1 MTQTDNFHY
10 IHLRCHS
17 EFSITDGIVRIN
29 DYIEKAKTAGMPAVA
44 LTDLSNVFGAV
55 KFYKAALEA
64 GIKPI
69 IGCDFWLENEISR
82 DQPYR
87 LLMLCQNDE
96 GFLNL
101 SELLSKAYLEN
112 QYRDRVEIKKSW
124 FQKTNTAGLIILS
137 GATSGE
143 LGQLIIQGKLDQAQA
158 SLVEWKERFGDRFY
172 LEIQR
177 HGQGNFKE
185 QQERYIEQALHLAVD
200 YDVPIVATQPIQF
213 MSESDFRA
221 HEAKT
226 CIAEGYVLGDQRRP
240 KLYSPEQYFK
250 SSEQMQLLFQ
260 DIPTAIEN
268 TFEIS
273 KRCNFMFHLGESYL
287 PNFPIPD
294 GMKIDDYLLAESMA
308 GLDNRLTMLYPE
320 LSERDNQKPRYLER
334 LNFEVQV
341 INQMGYAGYF
351 LIVADFI
358 NWSKK
363 NAIPVGPG
371 RGSGAGSVVAYSLGI
386 TDLDP
391 LAYNLLFERF
401 LNPERVS
408 MPDFD
413 IDFCQEG
420 RDRVIDYV
428 KTKYGADAVSQI
440 STFGT
445 MAARA
450 VLRDVGRVLDLP
462 YNFVDGIAKLI
473 PNELGI
479 TLKDAIDK
487 EPQIKERIKKEE
499 EVKELF
505 ELALKLEGLVRNV
518 SMHAGGVLIAPSKIS
533 SFSPI
538 YCQPD
543 GQGVVSQFD
552 KDDVESVGLVK
563 FDFLGLR
570 TLTILAMALE
580 NANTIRLY
588 EKLEPINLE
597 TLAVDDKATFDLLK
611 SANTTAVFQL
621 ESRGMKDM
629 LKQAKPDCFEDIV
642 ALVALY
648 RPGPMDLI
656 PDFCRRKH
664 GQQMVTYPHPATE
677 AILKE
682 TYGIAVYQ
690 EQVMQIAQVVAGYSL
705 GEADLLR
712 RAMGKKK
719 PEEMDAQRA
728 IFIEGAM
735 KNELNKKQASDLFDL
750 LEKFAG
756 YGFNKSHA
764 AAYAKIAYQTAFL
777 KTHYPSAFIAASM
790 SADMNNTDNIHLL
803 FDDCELNKIE
813 LLPPDINL
821 SGFKF
826 NPVNQKQ
833 ILYGLG
839 AIKGTGLSAIEI
851 IVGEREKNGPFLSL
865 FDFTSRL
872 DLRKVNRRA
881 VESLIRAG
889 AFDKLHPNRASL
901 MASVNLSISI
911 ADQTN
916 ASLGQNSLFAD
927 ADTPSIDLVEM
938 APWEEKQQLTEE
950 KIALGFYFSGHPF
963 KYYKKILSGFISDQL
978 SNLSPRDTP
987 YLVAGIISAIRIRM
1001 TSRGKIA
1008 IVTLDDGKARM
1019 DVVIGNAILAQSEN
1033 ISLVKED
1040 QLLIVE
1046 GKVSHDDFTGGNR
1059 VSAIKIYDLMR
1070 IQASK
1075 AALLTIS
1082 MNGQA
1087 DASKL
1092 KELLRPYSNVNL
1104 DSQFKKCRVKVEYQN
1119 HQGKVELLLGPEWE
1133 VNLHEDLI
1141 AGLSKSFRDENVK
1154 ILYN

>member
-1 MTQTDNFHY
+1 MSQIDNIHY

-17 EFSITDGIVRIN
+17 EFSISDGIVRIPE
-29 DYIEKAKTAGMPAVA
+29 YTKKAKEIGMPALG
-44 LTDLSNVFGAV
+44 LTDLSNTFGAV
-55 KFYKAALEA
+55 KFYKSALES

-69 IGCDFWLENEISR
+69 IGCDVWLENLVTR

-87 LLMLCQNDE
+87 LLILCQNKN

-112 QYRDRVEIKKSW
+112 QYRGRAELKKEW
-124 FQKTNTAGLIILS
+124 FNKENTVGLLMLS

-143 LGQLIIQGKLDQAQA
+143 IGQLIIQGKLDQAHLALQD
-158 SLVEWKERFGDRFY
+158 WKSILSDRFY
-172 LEIQR
+172 LELQR
-177 HGQGNFKE
+177 HGEGNFRQ
-185 QQERYIEQALHLAVD
+185 QQERYIDQALHLAVEHG
-200 YDVPIVATQPIQF
+200 VPVVATHPIQF
-213 MSESDFRA
+213 MAETDFMA

-226 CIAEGYVLGDQRRP
+226 CIADGYVLGDQRRP
-240 KLYSPEQYFK
+240 KLYSSEQYFK
-250 SSEQMQLLFQ
+250 DSDQMQELFK
-260 DIPTAIEN
+260 DIPSAIHN
-268 TFEIS
+268 TIEIS
-273 KRCNFMFHLGESYL
+273 RRCNFEFTLGDSYL

-294 GMKIDDYLLAESMA
+294 GIKMDDYLLIESKK
-308 GLDNRLTMLYPE
+308 GLDQRMKLLYPE
-320 LSERDNQKPRYLER
+320 ISEREDQLPKYLER
-334 LNFEVQV
+334 LNFEVKV

-358 NWSKK
+358 NWSKT

-371 RGSGAGSVVAYSLGI
+371 RGSGAGSVVAFSLGI

-391 LAYNLLFERF
+391 LEYNLLFERF

-428 KTKYGADAVSQI
+428 KEKYGANAVSQI
-440 STFGT
+440 ATFGT

-450 VLRDVGRVLDLP
+450 VLRDVGRALDLP
-462 YNFVDGIAKLI
+462 YLFVDGIAKLV

-533 SFSPI
+533 AFSPI

-543 GQGVVSQFD
+543 GEGVISQFD

-570 TLTILAMALE
+570 TLTILSMALE
-580 NANTIRLY
+580 NANNIRVKENLD
-588 EKLEPINLE
+588 LINLE
-597 TLAVDDKATFDLLK
+597 TLAINDKSTFDLLK
-611 SANTTAVFQL
+611 SSNTTAVFQL

-664 GQQMVTYPHPATE
+664 GQQTVSYPHPATE
-677 AILKE
+677 SILKE

-719 PEEMDAQRA
+719 PEEMDAQRT

-735 KNELNKKQASDLFDL
+735 KNDLSNKQASDLFDL

-777 KTHYPSAFIAASM
+777 KAHYPSAFIAASM

-803 FDDCELNKIE
+803 FDDCSLNGIE
-813 LLPPDINL
+813 LLGPDINL
-821 SGFKF
+821 SEFKF
-826 NPVNQKQ
+826 MPVTQKE

-839 AIKGTGLSAIEI
+839 GLKGTGLSAIDVILE
-851 IVGEREKNGPFLSL
+851 ERNENGPFLSL

-881 VESLIRAG
+881 IESLIRAG
-889 AFDKLHPNRASL
+889 AFDKLNSNRASL
-901 MASVNLSISI
+901 LASVNLAISL
-911 ADQTN
+911 ADQAN
-916 ASLGQNSLFAD
+916 ANLGQNSLFAE
-927 ADTPSIDLVEM
+927 ADTQKINLIEM
-938 APWEEKQQLTEE
+938 APWEDKQQLSEE
-950 KIALGFYFSGHPF
+950 KIAIGFYFSGHPF
-963 KYYKKILSGFISDQL
+963 KFYQKIISGFVSE
-978 SNLSPRDTP
+978 NLSDLKPRESS
-987 YLVAGIISAIRIRM
+987 YLIAGIISAIRIRM

-1008 IVTLDDGKARM
+1008 IVTLDDGKARIEM
-1019 DVVIGNAILAQSEN
+1019 FVGNAVLNEAQS
-1033 ISLVKED
+1033 LLKED
-1040 QLLIVE
+1040 QLLIAE
-1046 GKVSHDDFTGGNR
+1046 GKVSHDDFSGGNR
-1059 VSAIKIYDLMR
+1059 VSAIKVYDLMS
-1070 IQASK
+1070 IQSSK

-1087 DASKL
+1087 DAKKL
-1092 KELLRPYSNVNL
+1092 KVLLRPYSRENFHTSL
-1104 DSQFKKCRVKVEYQN
+1104 KRCKVKVEYQN
-1119 HQGKVELLLGPEWE
+1119 SNGKVELLLGPEWD
-1133 VNLHEDLI
+1133 VSLHEDLI
-1141 AGLSKSFRDENVK
+1141 SGLSKSFHDENVK

>member
-1 MTQTDNFHY
+1 MSQIDNIHY

-17 EFSITDGIVRIN
+17 EFSISDGIVRIPE
-29 DYIEKAKTAGMPAVA
+29 YTKKAKEIGMPALG
-44 LTDLSNVFGAV
+44 LTDLSNTFGAV
-55 KFYKAALEA
+55 KFYKSALES

-69 IGCDFWLENEISR
+69 IGCDVWLENSVTR

-87 LLMLCQNDE
+87 LLILCQNKN

-112 QYRDRVEIKKSW
+112 QYRGRAELKKEW
-124 FQKTNTAGLIILS
+124 FNKENTVGLLMLS

-143 LGQLIIQGKLDQAQA
+143 IGQLIIQGKLDQAHLALQD
-158 SLVEWKERFGDRFY
+158 WKSILSDRFY
-172 LEIQR
+172 LELQR
-177 HGQGNFKE
+177 HGEGNFRQ
-185 QQERYIEQALHLAVD
+185 QQERYIDQALHLAVEHG
-200 YDVPIVATQPIQF
+200 VPVVATHPIQF
-213 MSESDFRA
+213 MAETDFMA

-226 CIAEGYVLGDQRRP
+226 CIADGYVLGDQRRP
-240 KLYSPEQYFK
+240 KLYSSEQYFK
-250 SSEQMQLLFQ
+250 DSDQMQELFK
-260 DIPTAIEN
+260 DIPSAIHN
-268 TFEIS
+268 TIEIS
-273 KRCNFMFHLGESYL
+273 RRCNFEFTLGDSYL

-294 GMKIDDYLLAESMA
+294 GIKMDDYLLIESKK
-308 GLDNRLTMLYPE
+308 GLDQRMKLLYPE
-320 LSERDNQKPRYLER
+320 ISEREDQLPKYLER
-334 LNFEVQV
+334 LNFEVKV

-358 NWSKK
+358 NWSKT

-371 RGSGAGSVVAYSLGI
+371 RGSGAGSVVAFSLGI

-428 KTKYGADAVSQI
+428 KEKYGANAVSQI
-440 STFGT
+440 ATFGT

-450 VLRDVGRVLDLP
+450 VLRDVGRALDLP
-462 YNFVDGIAKLI
+462 YLFVDGIAKLV

-533 SFSPI
+533 AFSPI

-543 GQGVVSQFD
+543 GEGVISQFD

-570 TLTILAMALE
+570 TLTILSMALE
-580 NANTIRLY
+580 NANNIRVKENLD
-588 EKLEPINLE
+588 LINLE
-597 TLAVDDKATFDLLK
+597 TLAINDKSTFDLLK
-611 SANTTAVFQL
+611 SSNTTAVFQL

-664 GQQMVTYPHPATE
+664 GQQTVSYPHPATE
-677 AILKE
+677 SILKE

-719 PEEMDAQRA
+719 PEEMDAQRT

-735 KNELNKKQASDLFDL
+735 KNDLSNKQASDLFDL

-803 FDDCELNKIE
+803 FDDCSLNGIE
-813 LLPPDINL
+813 LLGPDINL
-821 SGFKF
+821 SEFKF
-826 NPVNQKQ
+826 LPITQKK

-839 AIKGTGLSAIEI
+839 GVKGTGLSAIDVI
-851 IVGEREKNGPFLSL
+851 LNERNENGPFLSL

-872 DLRKVNRRA
+872 NLRKVNRRA

-889 AFDKLHPNRASL
+889 AFDKLNSNRASL
-901 MASVNLSISI
+901 LASVNLAISA
-911 ADQTN
+911 ADQAN
-916 ASLGQNSLFAD
+916 ASLGQNSLFAES
-927 ADTPSIDLVEM
+927 DTQKINLIEM
-938 APWEEKQQLTEE
+938 TLWEDKQQLIEE
-950 KIALGFYFSGHPF
+950 KLAIGFYFSGHPF
-963 KYYKKILSGFISDQL
+963 KYYQKIISGFVSEKL
-978 SNLSPRDTP
+978 SNLSPRQSP
-987 YLVAGIISAIRIRM
+987 YLIAGIISAIRIRP

-1008 IVTLDDGKARM
+1008 IVTLDDGKARI
-1019 DVVIGNAILAQSEN
+1019 DVFVTNAILNEAY
-1033 ISLVKED
+1033 SLIKED

-1046 GKVSHDDFTGGNR
+1046 GKVSHDDFSGGNR
-1059 VSAIKIYDLMR
+1059 VSAIKVYDLAS
-1070 IQASK
+1070 IQSSK
-1075 AALLTIS
+1075 AALLTIT

-1087 DASKL
+1087 DAEIL
-1092 KELLRPYSNVNL
+1092 KALLRPYSTENFDTSL
-1104 DSQFKKCRVKVEYQN
+1104 KKCKVKVEYQN
-1119 HQGKVELLLGPEWE
+1119 SQGKVELLLGSEWD
-1133 VNLHEDLI
+1133 VSLHEDLI
-1141 AGLSKSFRDENVK
+1141 AGLSKSFHDENVK

>member
-1 MTQTDNFHY
+1 MYELFKD
-10 IHLRCHS
+10 IPSAL
-17 EFSITDGIVRIN
+17 IN
-29 DYIEKAKTAGMPAVA
+29 TI
-44 LTDLSNVFGAV
+44 
-55 KFYKAALEA
+55 
-64 GIKPI
+64 
-69 IGCDFWLENEISR
+69 EISR
-82 DQPYR
+82 
-87 LLMLCQNDE
+87 
-96 GFLNL
+96 
-101 SELLSKAYLEN
+101 
-112 QYRDRVEIKKSW
+112 
-124 FQKTNTAGLIILS
+124 
-137 GATSGE
+137 
-143 LGQLIIQGKLDQAQA
+143 
-158 SLVEWKERFGDRFY
+158 
-172 LEIQR
+172 
-177 HGQGNFKE
+177 
-185 QQERYIEQALHLAVD
+185 
-200 YDVPIVATQPIQF
+200 
-213 MSESDFRA
+213 
-221 HEAKT
+221 
-226 CIAEGYVLGDQRRP
+226 
-240 KLYSPEQYFK
+240 
-250 SSEQMQLLFQ
+250 
-260 DIPTAIEN
+260 
-268 TFEIS
+268 
-273 KRCNFMFHLGESYL
+273 RCNFKFSLGESYL
-287 PNFPIPD
+287 PNFPIPE
-294 GMKIDDYLLAESMA
+294 GIKIDDFLLSESKK
-308 GLDNRLTMLYPE
+308 GLDLRMESLYPKISVRE
-320 LSERDNQKPRYLER
+320 IQLPKYMDR

-358 NWSKK
+358 NWSKA
-363 NAIPVGPG
+363 NDIPVGPG

-420 RDRVIDYV
+420 RDLVIDYV
-428 KTKYGADAVSQI
+428 KEKYGADAVSQI

-462 YNFVDGIAKLI
+462 YPFVDGIAKLV

-479 TLKDAIDK
+479 NLKDAIDK

-505 ELALKLEGLVRNV
+505 DLALKLEGLVRNV

-533 SFSPI
+533 AFSPI

-543 GQGVVSQFD
+543 GEGVVSQFD

-580 NANTIRLY
+580 NSNNIRIKESLD
-588 EKLEPINLE
+588 PINLE
-597 TLAVDDKATFDLLK
+597 TLVVDDKATFDLLK

-629 LKQAKPDCFEDIV
+629 LKQAKPDCFEVIV

-664 GQQMVTYPHPATE
+664 GQQSVTYPHPATE
-677 AILKE
+677 PILKE

-735 KNELNKKQASDLFDL
+735 QNELNNKQASDLFDL

-777 KTHYPSAFIAASM
+777 KAHYPSAFIAASM

-803 FDDCELNKIE
+803 FDDCSLNGIE
-813 LLPPDINL
+813 LLGPDINL
-821 SGFKF
+821 SEFKF
-826 NPVNQKQ
+826 LPITQTE

-839 AIKGTGLSAIEI
+839 GVKGTGLSAIEVI
-851 IVGEREKNGPFLSL
+851 LSERNKNGPFQSL

-872 DLRKVNRRA
+872 NLRKVNRRA

-889 AFDKLHPNRASL
+889 AFDKINSNRASL
-901 MASVNLSISI
+901 LASVNLAISA
-911 ADQTN
+911 ADQAN
-916 ASLGQNSLFAD
+916 ANLGQNSLFAES
-927 ADTPSIDLVEM
+927 DTQKIDLIEM
-938 APWEEKQQLTEE
+938 SPWEDKQKLIEE
-950 KIALGFYFSGHPF
+950 KIATGFYFSGHPF
-963 KYYKKILSGFISDQL
+963 KHYQKIISGFVSEKLSDL
-978 SNLSPRDTP
+978 MPRQSP
-987 YLVAGIISAIRIRM
+987 YLIAGIISAIRMRM

-1008 IVTLDDGKARM
+1008 IVTLDDGKARI
-1019 DVVIGNAILAQSEN
+1019 DVVVGNKILNEAQLL
-1033 ISLVKED
+1033 IKED

-1046 GKVSHDDFTGGNR
+1046 GKVSHDDFSGGNR
-1059 VSAIKIYDLMR
+1059 VSAIKVYDLMS
-1070 IQASK
+1070 IQSSK
-1075 AALLTIS
+1075 AALLTIT

-1087 DASKL
+1087 DAKKL
-1092 KELLRPYSNVNL
+1092 KVLLRPYSTENFDTSL
-1104 DSQFKKCRVKVEYQN
+1104 KRCKVKVEYQN
-1119 HQGKVELLLGPEWE
+1119 SQGKVELLLGAEWD
-1133 VNLHEDLI
+1133 VSLHEDLI
-1141 AGLSKSFRDENVK
+1141 AGLSKSFHDENVK

>member
-1 MTQTDNFHY
+1 MPQIDNIHY

-17 EFSITDGIVRIN
+17 EFSVTDGIVRIS
-29 DYIEKAKTAGMPAVA
+29 DYTEKAKKIGMPALA

-55 KFYKAALEA
+55 KFYKSAVEA

-69 IGCDFWLENEISR
+69 IGCDVWLENPVSR

-87 LLMLCQNDE
+87 LLILCQNQN

-101 SELLSKAYLEN
+101 SALLSKAYLEN
-112 QYRDRVEIKKSW
+112 QYRGRVELKKEW
-124 FQKTNTAGLIILS
+124 FKKENTIGLILLS

-143 LGQLIIQGKLDQAQA
+143 IGQLIIQGKLDQAHLALQ
-158 SLVEWKERFGDRFY
+158 EWKNILSDRFY
-172 LEIQR
+172 LELQR
-177 HGQGNFKE
+177 HGDGNFRQ
-185 QQERYIEQALHLAVD
+185 QQERYIDQALHLAAEHNIPV
-200 YDVPIVATQPIQF
+200 VATHPIQF
-213 MSESDFRA
+213 MSETDFRA

-226 CIAEGYVLGDQRRP
+226 CIADGYILGDQRRP
-240 KLYSPEQYFK
+240 KLYSSEQYFK
-250 SSEQMQLLFQ
+250 DGDQMQELFK
-260 DIPTAIEN
+260 DIPSALMN
-268 TFEIS
+268 TVEIS
-273 KRCNFMFHLGESYL
+273 RRCNFKFSLGDSYL
-287 PNFPIPD
+287 PDFPIPE
-294 GMKIDDYLLAESMA
+294 GMKIDDFLLSESKK
-308 GLDNRLTMLYPE
+308 GLDQRMELLYPE
-320 LSERDNQKPRYLER
+320 ISEREIQLPKYVDR

-358 NWSKK
+358 NWSKA

-428 KTKYGADAVSQI
+428 KEKYGADAVSQI

-462 YNFVDGIAKLI
+462 YPFVDGIAKLI

-479 TLKDAIDK
+479 TLKDAINK
-487 EPQIKERIKKEE
+487 EPQIKERITKEE
-499 EVKELF
+499 EVRELF

-533 SFSPI
+533 AFSPI

-543 GQGVVSQFD
+543 GEGVVSQFD

-580 NANTIRLY
+580 NSNNIRLK
-588 EKLEPINLE
+588 ESLEPINLE
-597 TLAVDDKATFDLLK
+597 TLAVDDKATFNLLK
-611 SANTTAVFQL
+611 SSNTTAVFQL

-664 GQQMVTYPHPATE
+664 GQQSVTYPHPATE
-677 AILKE
+677 SILKE

-719 PEEMDAQRA
+719 PEEMDAQRT

-735 KNELNKKQASDLFDL
+735 KNELNNKQASDLFDL

-803 FDDCELNKIE
+803 FDDCSLNGIE
-813 LLPPDINL
+813 LLGPDINL
-821 SGFKF
+821 SEFKF
-826 NPVNQKQ
+826 LPITQKK

-839 AIKGTGLSAIEI
+839 GVKGTGLSAIDVI
-851 IVGEREKNGPFLSL
+851 LNERNENGPFLSL

-872 DLRKVNRRA
+872 NLRKVNRRA

-889 AFDKLHPNRASL
+889 AFDKLNSNRASL
-901 MASVNLSISI
+901 LASVNLAISA
-911 ADQTN
+911 ADQAN
-916 ASLGQNSLFAD
+916 ASLGQNSLFAES
-927 ADTPSIDLVEM
+927 DTQKINLIEM
-938 APWEEKQQLTEE
+938 TLWEDKQQLIEE
-950 KIALGFYFSGHPF
+950 KLAIGFYFSGHPF
-963 KYYKKILSGFISDQL
+963 KYYQKIISGFVSEKL
-978 SNLSPRDTP
+978 SNLSPRQSP
-987 YLVAGIISAIRIRM
+987 YLIAGIISAIRIRP

-1008 IVTLDDGKARM
+1008 IVTLDDGKARI
-1019 DVVIGNAILAQSEN
+1019 DVFVTNAILNEAY
-1033 ISLVKED
+1033 SLIKED

-1046 GKVSHDDFTGGNR
+1046 GKVSHDDFSGGNR
-1059 VSAIKIYDLMR
+1059 VSAIKVYDLAS
-1070 IQASK
+1070 IQSSK
-1075 AALLTIS
+1075 AALLTIT

-1087 DASKL
+1087 DAEIL
-1092 KELLRPYSNVNL
+1092 KALLRPYSTENFDTSL
-1104 DSQFKKCRVKVEYQN
+1104 KKCKVKVEYQN
-1119 HQGKVELLLGPEWE
+1119 SQGKVELLLGSEWD
-1133 VNLHEDLI
+1133 VSLHEDLI
-1141 AGLSKSFRDENVK
+1141 AGLSKSFHDENVK

>member
-1 MTQTDNFHY
+1 MPQIDNIHY

-17 EFSITDGIVRIN
+17 EFSVTDGIVRIS
-29 DYIEKAKTAGMPAVA
+29 DYTEKAKKIGMPALA

-55 KFYKAALEA
+55 KFYKSAVEA

-69 IGCDFWLENEISR
+69 IGCDVWLENSVSR

-87 LLMLCQNDE
+87 LLILCQNE
-96 GFLNL
+96 NGFLNL
-101 SELLSKAYLEN
+101 SALLSKAYLEN
-112 QYRDRVEIKKSW
+112 QYRGRVELKKEW
-124 FQKTNTAGLIILS
+124 FKKENTIGLILLS

-143 LGQLIIQGKLDQAQA
+143 IGQLIIQGKLDQAHLALQ
-158 SLVEWKERFGDRFY
+158 EWKNILSDRFY
-172 LEIQR
+172 LELQR
-177 HGQGNFKE
+177 HGEGNFRQ
-185 QQERYIEQALHLAVD
+185 QQERYIDQALHLATEHNIPV
-200 YDVPIVATQPIQF
+200 VATHPIQF
-213 MSESDFRA
+213 MAETDFRA

-226 CIAEGYVLGDQRRP
+226 CIADGYILGDQRRP
-240 KLYSPEQYFK
+240 KLYSSEQYFK
-250 SSEQMQLLFQ
+250 DGDQMYELFK
-260 DIPTAIEN
+260 DIPSALIN
-268 TFEIS
+268 TIEIS
-273 KRCNFMFHLGESYL
+273 RRCNFKFSLGESYL
-287 PNFPIPD
+287 PNFPIPE
-294 GMKIDDYLLAESMA
+294 GIKIDDFLLSESKK
-308 GLDNRLTMLYPE
+308 GLDLRMESLYPKISVRE
-320 LSERDNQKPRYLER
+320 IQLPKYMDR

-358 NWSKK
+358 NWSKA
-363 NAIPVGPG
+363 NDIPVGPG

-420 RDRVIDYV
+420 RDLVIDYV
-428 KTKYGADAVSQI
+428 KEKYGADAVSQI

-462 YNFVDGIAKLI
+462 YPFVDGIAKLV

-479 TLKDAIDK
+479 NLKDAIDK

-505 ELALKLEGLVRNV
+505 DLALKLEGLVRNV

-533 SFSPI
+533 AFSPI

-543 GQGVVSQFD
+543 GEGVVSQFD

-580 NANTIRLY
+580 NSNNIRIKESLD
-588 EKLEPINLE
+588 PINLE
-597 TLAVDDKATFDLLK
+597 TLVVDDKATFDLLK

-664 GQQMVTYPHPATE
+664 GQQSVTYPHPATE
-677 AILKE
+677 PILKE

-735 KNELNKKQASDLFDL
+735 QNELNNKQASDLFDL

-777 KTHYPSAFIAASM
+777 KAHYPSAFIAASM

-803 FDDCELNKIE
+803 FDDCSLNGIE
-813 LLPPDINL
+813 LLGPDINL
-821 SGFKF
+821 SEFKF
-826 NPVNQKQ
+826 LPITQTE

-839 AIKGTGLSAIEI
+839 GVKGTGLSAIEVI
-851 IVGEREKNGPFLSL
+851 LSERNKNGPFHSL

-872 DLRKVNRRA
+872 NLRKVNRRA

-889 AFDKLHPNRASL
+889 AFDKINSNRASL
-901 MASVNLSISI
+901 LASVNLAISA
-911 ADQTN
+911 ADQAN
-916 ASLGQNSLFAD
+916 ANLGQNSLFAES
-927 ADTPSIDLVEM
+927 DTQKIDLIEM
-938 APWEEKQQLTEE
+938 SPWEDKQKLIEE
-950 KIALGFYFSGHPF
+950 KIATGFYFSGHPF
-963 KYYKKILSGFISDQL
+963 KHYQKIISGFVSEKLSDL
-978 SNLSPRDTP
+978 MPRQSP
-987 YLVAGIISAIRIRM
+987 YLIAGIISAIRMRM

-1008 IVTLDDGKARM
+1008 IVTLDDGKARI
-1019 DVVIGNAILAQSEN
+1019 DVVVGNKILNEAQLL
-1033 ISLVKED
+1033 IKED
-1040 QLLIVE
+1040 RLLIVE
-1046 GKVSHDDFTGGNR
+1046 GKVSHDDFSGGNR
-1059 VSAIKIYDLMR
+1059 VSAIKVYDLMS
-1070 IQASK
+1070 IQSSK
-1075 AALLTIS
+1075 AALLTIT

-1087 DASKL
+1087 DAKKL
-1092 KELLRPYSNVNL
+1092 KVLLRPYSTENFDTSL
-1104 DSQFKKCRVKVEYQN
+1104 KRCKVKVEYQN
-1119 HQGKVELLLGPEWE
+1119 SQGKVELLLGAEWD
-1133 VNLHEDLI
+1133 VSLHEDLI
-1141 AGLSKSFRDENVK
+1141 AGLSKSFHDENVK

>member
-1 MTQTDNFHY
+1 MPQIDNIHY

-17 EFSITDGIVRIN
+17 EFSISDGIVRIPE
-29 DYIEKAKTAGMPAVA
+29 YTKKAKEIGMPALA
-44 LTDLSNVFGAV
+44 LTDLSNTFGAV
-55 KFYKAALEA
+55 KFYKSAIEV
-64 GIKPI
+64 GVKPI
-69 IGCDFWLENEISR
+69 IGCDVWLENSVTR

-87 LLMLCQNDE
+87 LLMLCQNKN

-112 QYRDRVEIKKSW
+112 QYRGRAELKKDW
-124 FQKTNTAGLIILS
+124 FKKENTGGLIILS

-143 LGQLIIQGKLDQAQA
+143 IGQLIIQGKLDQAHLA
-158 SLVEWKERFGDRFY
+158 LREWKNILSDRFY
-172 LEIQR
+172 LELQR
-177 HGQGNFKE
+177 HGEGNFRQ
-185 QQERYIEQALHLAVD
+185 QQERYIDQALHLAVEHG
-200 YDVPIVATQPIQF
+200 VPVVASHPIQF
-213 MSESDFRA
+213 MTESDFMA

-226 CIAEGYVLGDQRRP
+226 CIADGYVLGDQRRP
-240 KLYSPEQYFK
+240 KLYSHEQYFK
-250 SSEQMQLLFQ
+250 DSDQMQELFK
-260 DIPTAIEN
+260 DIPSALQN
-268 TFEIS
+268 TIEIS
-273 KRCNFMFHLGESYL
+273 RRCNFEFSLGDSYL
-287 PNFPIPD
+287 PDFPIPE
-294 GMKIDDYLLAESMA
+294 GIKIDDYLLIESKK
-308 GLDNRLTMLYPE
+308 GLDQRMKLLYPDISDLE
-320 LSERDNQKPRYLER
+320 SQLPRYLER
-334 LNFEVQV
+334 LNFEVKV

-358 NWSKK
+358 NWSKA

-428 KTKYGADAVSQI
+428 KEKYGADAVSQI
-440 STFGT
+440 ATFGT
-445 MAARA
+445 MAAKA

-462 YNFVDGIAKLI
+462 YLFVDGIAKLV

-479 TLKDAIDK
+479 TLRDSIDK

-505 ELALKLEGLVRNV
+505 DLALKLEGLVRNV

-533 SFSPI
+533 AFSPI

-543 GQGVVSQFD
+543 GEGVVSQFD

-580 NANTIRLY
+580 NANNIRLN
-588 EKLEPINLE
+588 ENLDPINLE
-597 TLAVDDKATFDLLK
+597 TLTINDKPTFDLLK
-611 SANTTAVFQL
+611 SSNTTAVFQL

-664 GQQMVTYPHPATE
+664 GQQSVTYPHPATKS
-677 AILKE
+677 ILKE

-719 PEEMDAQRA
+719 PEEMDAQRT
-728 IFIEGAM
+728 IFMEGAM
-735 KNELNKKQASDLFDL
+735 KNELSNKQASELFDL

-777 KTHYPSAFIAASM
+777 KAHYPSAFIAASM

-803 FDDCELNKIE
+803 FDDCSLNDIK
-813 LLPPDINL
+813 LLGPDINL
-821 SGFKF
+821 SEFKF
-826 NPVNQKQ
+826 LPITQKE

-839 AIKGTGLSAIEI
+839 GVKGTGLSAIDVI
-851 IVGEREKNGPFLSL
+851 LSERNENGPFLSL

-872 DLRKVNRRA
+872 NLRKVNRRA

-889 AFDKLHPNRASL
+889 AFDKLNSNRASL
-901 MASVNLSISI
+901 LASVNLAISA
-911 ADQTN
+911 ADQAN
-916 ASLGQNSLFAD
+916 ANLGQNSLFGES
-927 ADTPSIDLVEM
+927 DTQKINLIEM
-938 APWEEKQQLTEE
+938 APWEDKQKLIEE
-950 KIALGFYFSGHPF
+950 KIAIGFYFSGHLF
-963 KYYKKILSGFISDQL
+963 NHYQKIISGFVSEKL
-978 SNLSPRDTP
+978 SELKPRQSP
-987 YLVAGIISAIRIRM
+987 YLIAGIISAIRFHR

-1008 IVTLDDGKARM
+1008 IVTLDDGKARI
-1019 DVVIGNAILAQSEN
+1019 DVVVGNTILNETQ
-1033 ISLVKED
+1033 SLVKED

-1046 GKVSHDDFTGGNR
+1046 GKVSHDDFSGGNR
-1059 VSAIKIYDLMR
+1059 VSAIKIYDLMS
-1070 IQASK
+1070 IQSSK
-1075 AALLTIS
+1075 AALLTIT
-1082 MNGQA
+1082 MNGKA
-1087 DASKL
+1087 DAEKL
-1092 KELLRPYSNVNL
+1092 KALLRPYSTENFDTSL
-1104 DSQFKKCRVKVEYQN
+1104 KKCKVKVEYQN
-1119 HQGKVELLLGPEWE
+1119 SQGKVELLLGSEWD
-1133 VNLHEDLI
+1133 VSLHEDLI
-1141 AGLSKSFRDENVK
+1141 AGLSKSFHDENVK

>member
-1 MTQTDNFHY
+1 MPQTDNIHY

-17 EFSITDGIVRIN
+17 EFSISDGIVRIPE
-29 DYIEKAKTAGMPAVA
+29 YTKKAKEIGMPALG
-44 LTDLSNVFGAV
+44 LTDLSNTFGAV
-55 KFYKAALEA
+55 KFYKSALKS

-69 IGCDFWLENEISR
+69 IGCDVWLENSVTR

-87 LLMLCQNDE
+87 LLILCQNKN

-112 QYRDRVEIKKSW
+112 QYRGRAELKKEW
-124 FQKTNTAGLIILS
+124 FKKENTVGLILLS

-143 LGQLIIQGKLDQAQA
+143 IGQLTIQGKLDQAHLA
-158 SLVEWKERFGDRFY
+158 LKEWKSILSDRFY
-172 LEIQR
+172 LELQR
-177 HGQGNFKE
+177 HGEGNFRE
-185 QQERYIEQALHLAVD
+185 QQERYIDQALHLAVEHG
-200 YDVPIVATQPIQF
+200 VPVVATHPIQF
-213 MSESDFRA
+213 MTETDFMA

-226 CIAEGYVLGDQRRP
+226 CIADGYVLGDQRRP
-240 KLYSPEQYFK
+240 KLYSSEQYFK
-250 SSEQMQLLFQ
+250 DNDQMQELFK
-260 DIPTAIEN
+260 DIPSALQN
-268 TFEIS
+268 TIEIS
-273 KRCNFMFHLGESYL
+273 RRCNFEFTLGESYL

-294 GMKIDDYLLAESMA
+294 GIKMDDYLLIESKK
-308 GLDNRLTMLYPE
+308 GLDQRMKLLYPE
-320 LSERDNQKPRYLER
+320 ISEREDHLPKYMER
-334 LNFEVQV
+334 LNFEVKV

-358 NWSKK
+358 NWSKT

-371 RGSGAGSVVAYSLGI
+371 RGSGAGSVVAFSLGI

-428 KTKYGADAVSQI
+428 KEKYGANSVSQI
-440 STFGT
+440 ATFGT

-450 VLRDVGRVLDLP
+450 VLRDVGRALDLP
-462 YNFVDGIAKLI
+462 YLFVDGIAKLV

-505 ELALKLEGLVRNV
+505 ELALKLEGLVRNI

-533 SFSPI
+533 AFSPI
-538 YCQPD
+538 YCQP
-543 GQGVVSQFD
+543 GGEGVISQFD

-570 TLTILAMALE
+570 TLTILSMALE
-580 NANTIRLY
+580 NANNIRLK
-588 EKLEPINLE
+588 ENLDLINLE
-597 TLAVDDKATFDLLK
+597 TLAINDKATFDLLK
-611 SANTTAVFQL
+611 ASNTTAVFQL

-664 GQQMVTYPHPATE
+664 GQQAVTYPHPATE
-677 AILKE
+677 SILKE

-719 PEEMDAQRA
+719 PEEMDAQRT

-735 KNELNKKQASDLFDL
+735 KNELSNKQASDLFDL

-803 FDDCELNKIE
+803 FDDCPLNGIE
-813 LLPPDINL
+813 LLGPDINI
-821 SGFKF
+821 SEFKF
-826 NPVNQKQ
+826 TPVTQKK

-839 AIKGTGLSAIEI
+839 GLKGTGLSAIEVI
-851 IVGEREKNGPFLSL
+851 LEERNENGPFLSL

-881 VESLIRAG
+881 IESLIRAG
-889 AFDKLHPNRASL
+889 AFDKLNSNRASL
-901 MASVNLSISI
+901 LASVNLAISV
-911 ADQTN
+911 ADQAN
-916 ASLGQNSLFAD
+916 ANLGQNSLFAE
-927 ADTPSIDLVEM
+927 ADTQKINLIEM
-938 APWEEKQQLTEE
+938 LPWEEKQQLSEE
-950 KIALGFYFSGHPF
+950 KIAIGFYFSDHPF
-963 KYYKKILSGFISDQL
+963 RFYQKIISGFVSEKLSDL
-978 SNLSPRDTP
+978 RPRESP
-987 YLVAGIISAIRIRM
+987 YLIAGIISAIRIRM

-1008 IVTLDDGKARM
+1008 IVTLDDGKARI
-1019 DVVIGNAILAQSEN
+1019 DVFVGNTVLNESQSIL
-1033 ISLVKED
+1033 KED
-1040 QLLIVE
+1040 QLLITE
-1046 GKVSHDDFTGGNR
+1046 GKVSHDDFSGGNR
-1059 VSAIKIYDLMR
+1059 VSANKVYDLMS
-1070 IQASK
+1070 IQSSK

-1087 DASKL
+1087 DAEKL
-1092 KELLRPYSNVNL
+1092 KVLLKPYSRENFHTSL
-1104 DSQFKKCRVKVEYQN
+1104 KRCKVKVEYQN
-1119 HQGKVELLLGPEWE
+1119 SQGKVELLLGPEWD
-1133 VNLHEDLI
+1133 VSLHEDLI
-1141 AGLSKSFRDENVK
+1141 TGLSKSFHDENVK